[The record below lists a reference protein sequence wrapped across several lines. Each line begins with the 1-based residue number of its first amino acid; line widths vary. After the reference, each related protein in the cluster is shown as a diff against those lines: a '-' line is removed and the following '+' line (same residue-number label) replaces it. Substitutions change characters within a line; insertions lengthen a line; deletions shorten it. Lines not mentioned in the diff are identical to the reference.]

1 MTTVINAVPSNVVEV
16 LGSNNSILAVVVV
29 AVILGL
35 SMNAL
40 GDKAATIKSLLQNLN
55 DIVQVYMDFLIN
67 KVSPIAIFCMLARTF
82 ATYGTEY
89 IRPTLTFM
97 IATIFISLALVVT
110 IYPIGIFLLTGLNPF
125 KFAKKIF
132 KVGMFAAATQSSAA
146 TLPLNRKTCMEELGC
161 SKEISSFVLPMGMTI
176 NMNGT
181 TAMHMVA
188 ITFIA
193 TAAGINITPTQ
204 LITAASPTQKVG
216 GTASSKLPKVTHAV
230 KMESLLDAFS
240 FDELRDFDRR
250 VREAGVEPEYVVE
263 IKIDGLS
270 CSLEYEN
277 GQLVRASTRGDGVV
291 GEDVTANVRAIR
303 SIPKTL
309 KDAPEFLE
317 VRGEVYMPHEAF
329 QHLCA
334 EQELQGAAPFKN
346 PRNAAA
352 GSLRQK
358 DARITGSRGLSIF
371 VFNVQ
376 QIRGKTLTKHSES
389 LDYLKSLGLPVS
401 PRYHVVHDIED
412 AIAEIENIGQN
423 RSKLDFDMDGAVI
436 KVNDFAQRELMGS
449 TNKFPRWAIAFKYP
463 PEVKETTLRS
473 IEVAVGRTGVLTPT
487 ACFDPVFLAGTT
499 VARAT
504 LHNEDFIRQFGL
516 CIGDTI
522 QVRKA
527 GDIIPEVI
535 GVTHHAEGA
544 EPYTMPTVCPSC
556 GAPVVHLEDEAA
568 LRCVNPECPA
578 QALRNIIHFASRDAM
593 DIEGLGEAV
602 ATQLVEK
609 ELVHSAADIYTLT
622 REQLLELDKFK
633 EKSADNLLQAI
644 TASKQN
650 NLDKLLFGFGIR
662 NIGDKAAALLAEH
675 FGTLQAI
682 REATAEQISQID
694 GFGGVMAQ
702 SVVEFFAKE
711 GTTDLVHRLADAG
724 VNMQWKGEPKGDKL
738 AGKTLVVTG
747 TLETLS
753 RNEAEAL
760 IVKNGGKASGSVSKK
775 TAYVVAGA
783 AAGSK
788 LTKAQALGV
797 PVLTEQEFLAMLQ
810 DAPAEQETT

>member
-1 MTTVINAVPSNVVEV
+1 MELEQAQKRVEE
-16 LGSNNSILAVVVV
+16 LR
-29 AVILGL
+29 AVIEKNNRLYYDQDAPEL
-35 SMNAL
+35 EDYQYDAL
-40 GDKAATIKSLLQNLN
+40 TRELRELEAAFPQL
-55 DIVQVYMDFLIN
+55 
-67 KVSPIAIFCMLARTF
+67 VSET
-82 ATYGTEY
+82 
-89 IRPTLTFM
+89 
-97 IATIFISLALVVT
+97 
-110 IYPIGIFLLTGLNPF
+110 
-125 KFAKKIF
+125 
-132 KVGMFAAATQSSAA
+132 
-146 TLPLNRKTCMEELGC
+146 
-161 SKEISSFVLPMGMTI
+161 
-176 NMNGT
+176 
-181 TAMHMVA
+181 
-188 ITFIA
+188 
-193 TAAGINITPTQ
+193 
-204 LITAASPTQKVG
+204 SPTQHVG
-216 GTASSKLPKVTHAV
+216 GTASSRFAKVTHAV

-240 FDELRDFDRR
+240 YEELRDFDRR
-250 VREAGVEPEYVVE
+250 VRDAGIQPEYVVE

-277 GQLVRASTRGDGVV
+277 GTLVRASTRGDGLV
-291 GEDVTANVRAIR
+291 GEDVTANVMAIR
-303 SIPKTL
+303 RVPKQL
-309 KDAPEFLE
+309 KDAPEYLE
-317 VRGEVYMPHEAF
+317 VRGEVYMPHQAF
-329 QHLCA
+329 QKLCA

-358 DARITGSRGLSIF
+358 DAKVTAGRGLSIF

-376 QIRGKTLTKHSES
+376 QIRGKTLSSHAES

-401 PRYHVVHDIED
+401 PRYHVVRDIED
-412 AIAEIENIGQN
+412 AIQEIEQIGQN
-423 RSKLDFDMDGAVI
+423 RAKLDFDMDGAVI
-436 KVNDFAQRELMGS
+436 KINAFDQRGLLGS

-499 VARAT
+499 VGRAT
-504 LHNEDFIRQFGL
+504 LHNEDFIRQLGL
-516 CIGDTI
+516 CIGDSI

-535 GVTHHAEGA
+535 AVTAHAQDA
-544 EPYTMPTVCPSC
+544 QPYQMPAVCPSC

-593 DIEGLGEAV
+593 DIDGLGTAV
-602 ATQLVEK
+602 ATQLVSK
-609 ELVHSAADIYTLT
+609 GMVHSAADLYTLT
-622 REQLLELDKFK
+622 LEQLLTLDKFK
-633 EKSADNLLQAI
+633 EKSATNLLQAI
-644 TASKQN
+644 QHSKQN

-675 FGTLQAI
+675 FGSMQAI
-682 REATAEQISQID
+682 REATAEQIGEID

-702 SVVEFFAKE
+702 SVLEFFAKE
-711 GTTDLVHRLADAG
+711 GTADLVHRLADCG

-753 RNEAEAL
+753 RSEAEAL

-775 TAYVVAGA
+775 TSYVVAGA

-797 PVLTEQEFLAMLQ
+797 PVLTEQEFLAML
-810 DAPAEQETT
+810 E

>member
-1 MTTVINAVPSNVVEV
+1 MELEQAQKRVEE
-16 LGSNNSILAVVVV
+16 LR
-29 AVILGL
+29 AVIEKNNRLYYDQDAPEL
-35 SMNAL
+35 E
-40 GDKAATIKSLLQNLN
+40 DYQY
-55 DIVQVYMDFLIN
+55 D
-67 KVSPIAIFCMLARTF
+67 
-82 ATYGTEY
+82 
-89 IRPTLTFM
+89 TLTRELRELEAAFPQ
-97 IATIFISLALVVT
+97 LVSET
-110 IYPIGIFLLTGLNPF
+110 
-125 KFAKKIF
+125 
-132 KVGMFAAATQSSAA
+132 
-146 TLPLNRKTCMEELGC
+146 
-161 SKEISSFVLPMGMTI
+161 
-176 NMNGT
+176 
-181 TAMHMVA
+181 
-188 ITFIA
+188 
-193 TAAGINITPTQ
+193 
-204 LITAASPTQKVG
+204 SPTQHVG
-216 GTASSKLPKVTHAV
+216 GTASSRFAKVTHAV

-240 FDELRDFDRR
+240 YEELRDFDRR
-250 VREAGVEPEYVVE
+250 VRDAGIQPEYVVE

-277 GQLVRASTRGDGVV
+277 GTLVRASTRGDGLV
-291 GEDVTANVRAIR
+291 GEDVTANVMAIR
-303 SIPKTL
+303 RVPKQL
-309 KDAPEFLE
+309 KDAPEYLE
-317 VRGEVYMPHEAF
+317 VRGEVYMPHQAF
-329 QHLCA
+329 QKLCA

-358 DARITGSRGLSIF
+358 DAKVTAGRGLSIF

-376 QIRGKTLTKHSES
+376 QIRGKTLSSHAES

-401 PRYHVVHDIED
+401 PRYHVVRDIED
-412 AIAEIENIGQN
+412 AIQEIEQIGQN
-423 RSKLDFDMDGAVI
+423 RAKLDFDMDGAVI
-436 KVNDFAQRELMGS
+436 KVNAFDQRGLLGS

-499 VARAT
+499 VGRAT
-504 LHNEDFIRQFGL
+504 LHNEDFIRQLGL

-535 GVTHHAEGA
+535 AVTAHARDA
-544 EPYTMPTVCPSC
+544 QPYQMPAVCPSC

-593 DIEGLGEAV
+593 DIDGLGTAV
-602 ATQLVEK
+602 ATQLVSK
-609 ELVHSAADIYTLT
+609 GMVHSAADLYTLKL
-622 REQLLELDKFK
+622 EQLLTLDKFK
-633 EKSADNLLQAI
+633 EKSATNLLQAI
-644 TASKQN
+644 QHSKQN

-675 FGTLQAI
+675 FSSMQAI
-682 REATAEQISQID
+682 REATAEQIGEID

-702 SVVEFFAKE
+702 SVLEFFAKE
-711 GTTDLVHRLADAG
+711 GTADLVHRLADCG

-753 RNEAEAL
+753 RSEAEAL

-775 TAYVVAGA
+775 TSYVVAGA

-797 PVLTEQEFLAMLQ
+797 PVLTEQEFLAML
-810 DAPAEQETT
+810 E

>member
-1 MTTVINAVPSNVVEV
+1 MELEQAKKRVEE
-16 LGSNNSILAVVVV
+16 LR
-29 AVILGL
+29 AVIEKNNRLYYDQDAPEL
-35 SMNAL
+35 EDFEYDAL
-40 GDKAATIKSLLQNLN
+40 MREL
-55 DIVQVYMDFLIN
+55 
-67 KVSPIAIFCMLARTF
+67 R
-82 ATYGTEY
+82 
-89 IRPTLTFM
+89 
-97 IATIFISLALVVT
+97 ALENQF
-110 IYPIGIFLLTGLNPF
+110 PQLLT
-125 KFAKKIF
+125 
-132 KVGMFAAATQSSAA
+132 
-146 TLPLNRKTCMEELGC
+146 ED
-161 SKEISSFVLPMGMTI
+161 
-176 NMNGT
+176 
-181 TAMHMVA
+181 
-188 ITFIA
+188 
-193 TAAGINITPTQ
+193 
-204 LITAASPTQKVG
+204 SPTQKVG
-216 GTASSKLPKVTHAV
+216 GTASSKLPKVTHSV

-240 FDELRDFDRR
+240 YDELRDFDRR
-250 VREAGVEPEYVVE
+250 VRDAGIEPEYVVE

-277 GQLVRASTRGDGVV
+277 GELVRASTRGDGVV
-291 GEDVTANVRAIR
+291 GEDVTANVRAIKK
-303 SIPKTL
+303 IPKKL
-309 KDAPEFLE
+309 KNAPEFLE

-358 DARITGSRGLSIF
+358 DAKITGSRGLSIF
-371 VFNVQ
+371 IFNVQ
-376 QIRGKTLTKHSES
+376 QVRGKELTTHAES

-401 PRYHVVHDIED
+401 PRYHIVHDIED
-412 AIAEIENIGQN
+412 AIKEIEQIGQN

-436 KVNDFAQRELMGS
+436 KVNHFAQRDLMGS

-535 GVTHHAEGA
+535 GVVCHPEDAV
-544 EPYTMPTVCPSC
+544 PYQMPKVCPSC

-578 QALRNIIHFASRDAM
+578 QSLRNIIHFASRDAM
-593 DIEGLGEAV
+593 DIDGLGTAV

-609 ELVHSAADIYTLT
+609 GLVHTVSDLYDLTL
-622 REQLLELDKFK
+622 EQLLTLEKFK
-633 EKSADNLLQAI
+633 EKKATNLLHAI
-644 TASKQN
+644 ENSKQN
-650 NLDKLLFGFGIR
+650 NLDNLLFGFGIR

-675 FGTLQAI
+675 FGTLEAI
-682 REATAEQISQID
+682 READIEKISEID
-694 GFGGVMAQ
+694 GFGGVMGQ
-702 SVVEFFAKE
+702 SVVEFFAKD
-711 GTTDLVHRLADAG
+711 GTTDLIHRLADAG
-724 VNMQWKGEPKGDKL
+724 VNMTWKGEPKGDKL
-738 AGKTLVVTG
+738 AGMTLVVTG

-775 TAYVVAGA
+775 TAYVVAGT

-797 PVLTEQEFLAMLQ
+797 PVLTEEEFLAMLR
-810 DAPAEQETT
+810 DEPEA

>member
-1 MTTVINAVPSNVVEV
+1 MELEQAQKRVEE
-16 LGSNNSILAVVVV
+16 LR
-29 AVILGL
+29 AVIEKNNRLYYDQDAPEL
-35 SMNAL
+35 EDYQYDAL
-40 GDKAATIKSLLQNLN
+40 TRELRELEAAFPQL
-55 DIVQVYMDFLIN
+55 
-67 KVSPIAIFCMLARTF
+67 VSET
-82 ATYGTEY
+82 
-89 IRPTLTFM
+89 
-97 IATIFISLALVVT
+97 
-110 IYPIGIFLLTGLNPF
+110 
-125 KFAKKIF
+125 
-132 KVGMFAAATQSSAA
+132 
-146 TLPLNRKTCMEELGC
+146 
-161 SKEISSFVLPMGMTI
+161 
-176 NMNGT
+176 
-181 TAMHMVA
+181 
-188 ITFIA
+188 
-193 TAAGINITPTQ
+193 
-204 LITAASPTQKVG
+204 SPTQHVG
-216 GTASSKLPKVTHAV
+216 GTASSRFAKVTHAV

-240 FDELRDFDRR
+240 YEELRDFDRR
-250 VREAGVEPEYVVE
+250 VRDAGIQPEYVVE

-277 GQLVRASTRGDGVV
+277 GTLVRASTRGDGLV
-291 GEDVTANVRAIR
+291 GEDVTTNVMAIR
-303 SIPKTL
+303 RVPKQL
-309 KDAPEFLE
+309 KDAPEYLE
-317 VRGEVYMPHEAF
+317 VRGEVYMPHQAF
-329 QHLCA
+329 QKLCA

-358 DARITGSRGLSIF
+358 DAKVTAGRGLSIF

-376 QIRGKTLTKHSES
+376 QIRGKTLSSHAES

-401 PRYHVVHDIED
+401 PRYHVVRDIED
-412 AIAEIENIGQN
+412 AIQEIEQIGQN
-423 RSKLDFDMDGAVI
+423 RAKLDFDMDGAVI
-436 KVNDFAQRELMGS
+436 KVNAFDQRGLLGS

-499 VARAT
+499 VGRAT
-504 LHNEDFIRQFGL
+504 LHNEDFIRQLGL
-516 CIGDTI
+516 CIGDSI

-535 GVTHHAEGA
+535 AVTAHAQDA
-544 EPYTMPTVCPSC
+544 QPYQMPAVCPSC

-593 DIEGLGEAV
+593 DIDGLGTAV
-602 ATQLVEK
+602 ATQLVSK
-609 ELVHSAADIYTLT
+609 GMVHSAADLYILKL
-622 REQLLELDKFK
+622 EQLLTLDKFK
-633 EKSADNLLQAI
+633 EKSATNLLQAI
-644 TASKQN
+644 QHSKQN

-675 FGTLQAI
+675 FGSIQAI
-682 REATAEQISQID
+682 REATAEQIGEID

-702 SVVEFFAKE
+702 SVLEFFAKE
-711 GTTDLVHRLADAG
+711 GTADLVHRLADCG

-753 RNEAEAL
+753 RSEAEAL

-775 TAYVVAGA
+775 TSYVVAGA

-797 PVLTEQEFLAMLQ
+797 PVLTEQEFLAML
-810 DAPAEQETT
+810 E

>member
-1 MTTVINAVPSNVVEV
+1 MTSESAAPLFIFTQPEV
-16 LGSNNSILAVVVV
+16 LWYTIARESRRGALSRVRQESGTVELEQAKKRVEELR
-29 AVILGL
+29 AVIEKNNRLYYDQDAPEL
-35 SMNAL
+35 EDFEYDAL
-40 GDKAATIKSLLQNLN
+40 MREL
-55 DIVQVYMDFLIN
+55 
-67 KVSPIAIFCMLARTF
+67 R
-82 ATYGTEY
+82 
-89 IRPTLTFM
+89 
-97 IATIFISLALVVT
+97 ALENQF
-110 IYPIGIFLLTGLNPF
+110 PQLLT
-125 KFAKKIF
+125 
-132 KVGMFAAATQSSAA
+132 
-146 TLPLNRKTCMEELGC
+146 ED
-161 SKEISSFVLPMGMTI
+161 
-176 NMNGT
+176 
-181 TAMHMVA
+181 
-188 ITFIA
+188 
-193 TAAGINITPTQ
+193 
-204 LITAASPTQKVG
+204 SPTQKVG
-216 GTASSKLPKVTHAV
+216 GTASSKLPKVTHSV

-240 FDELRDFDRR
+240 YDELRDFDRR
-250 VREAGVEPEYVVE
+250 VRDAGIEPEYVVE

-277 GQLVRASTRGDGVV
+277 GELVRASTRGDGVV
-291 GEDVTANVRAIR
+291 GEDVTANVRAIKK
-303 SIPKTL
+303 IPKKL
-309 KDAPEFLE
+309 KNAPEFLE

-358 DARITGSRGLSIF
+358 DAKITGSRGLSIF
-371 VFNVQ
+371 IFNVQ
-376 QIRGKTLTKHSES
+376 QVRGKELTTHAES

-401 PRYHVVHDIED
+401 PRYHIVHDIED
-412 AIAEIENIGQN
+412 AIKEIEQIGQN

-436 KVNDFAQRELMGS
+436 KVNNFAQRDLMGS

-535 GVTHHAEGA
+535 GVVHHPENA
-544 EPYTMPTVCPSC
+544 EPYRMPTACPSC

-578 QALRNIIHFASRDAM
+578 QSLRNIIHFASRDAM
-593 DIEGLGEAV
+593 DIDGLGTAV

-609 ELVHSAADIYTLT
+609 DLVHSAADLYDLTL
-622 REQLLELDKFK
+622 EQLLTLEKFK
-633 EKSADNLLQAI
+633 EKSATNLLHAI
-644 TASKQN
+644 ENSKQN

-675 FGTLQAI
+675 FGTLEAI
-682 REATAEQISQID
+682 READIEKISEID
-694 GFGGVMAQ
+694 GFGGVMGQ
-702 SVVEFFAKE
+702 SVVEFFAKD
-711 GTTDLVHRLADAG
+711 GTTDLIHRLADAG
-724 VNMQWKGEPKGDKL
+724 VNMAWKGEPKGDKL
-738 AGKTLVVTG
+738 AGMTLVVTG

-775 TAYVVAGA
+775 TAYVVAGT

-797 PVLTEQEFLAMLQ
+797 PVLTEEEFLAMLR
-810 DAPAEQETT
+810 DEPEA

>member
-1 MTTVINAVPSNVVEV
+1 MEQSSLFGDGVDIDTETPASTDAAAPTDAHAQAAARAAELRHELDYHAYRYYMLDAPEITDAAFDKMLVELQEIEATYPDLV
-16 LGSNNSILAVVVV
+16 TPDSYTQRVGGYVSEQFTPVTHMARMY
-29 AVILGL
+29 
-35 SMNAL
+35 SMDDAMDLDELDAWLQRTEDAL
-40 GDKAATIKSLLQNLN
+40 GAGS
-55 DIVQVYMDFLIN
+55 V
-67 KVSPIAIFCMLARTF
+67 
-82 ATYGTEY
+82 TY
-89 IRPTLTFM
+89 
-97 IATIFISLALVVT
+97 
-110 IYPIGIFLLTGLNPF
+110 
-125 KFAKKIF
+125 
-132 KVGMFAAATQSSAA
+132 
-146 TLPLNRKTCMEELGC
+146 TCEL
-161 SKEISSFVLPMGMTI
+161 
-176 NMNGT
+176 
-181 TAMHMVA
+181 
-188 ITFIA
+188 
-193 TAAGINITPTQ
+193 
-204 LITAASPTQKVG
+204 
-216 GTASSKLPKVTHAV
+216 
-230 KMESLLDAFS
+230 
-240 FDELRDFDRR
+240 
-250 VREAGVEPEYVVE
+250 
-263 IKIDGLS
+263 KIDGLGVALS
-270 CSLEYEN
+270 YQN
-277 GQLVRASTRGDGVV
+277 GSFVRAATRGDGTT
-291 GEDVTANVRAIR
+291 GEDVSLNVRTI
-303 SIPKTL
+303 
-309 KDAPEFLE
+309 KDVPMHLSEPALAHMGADRERTIE
-317 VRGEVYMPHEAF
+317 VRGEVYMPKGSFVRLNEEAD
-329 QHLCA
+329 A
-334 EQELQGAAPFKN
+334 EGRDPFAN

-358 DARITGSRGLSIF
+358 DPKVTAHRDLETFIYAVADEAPLDVHTQWQFLQWLRACGFSVNPNARRCTSAAEVHDFCADALAHR
-371 VFNVQ
+371 
-376 QIRGKTLTKHSES
+376 ED
-389 LDYLKSLGLPVS
+389 LDYDIDGVVVKVDSFAGQAALGFTA
-401 PRYHVVHDIED
+401 R
-412 AIAEIENIGQN
+412 A
-423 RSKLDFDMDGAVI
+423 
-436 KVNDFAQRELMGS
+436 
-449 TNKFPRWAIAFKYP
+449 PRWAIAFKYP

-593 DIEGLGEAV
+593 DIDGLGTAV

-609 ELVHSAADIYTLT
+609 DMVHSAADIYALS
-622 REQLLELDKFK
+622 REQLLTLDKFK

-682 REATAEQISQID
+682 REATAEQISEID

-702 SVVEFFAKE
+702 RVVEFFAKE

-810 DAPAEQETT
+810 DAPAEQEST

>member
-1 MTTVINAVPSNVVEV
+1 MELEQAQKRVEE
-16 LGSNNSILAVVVV
+16 LR
-29 AVILGL
+29 AVIEKNNRLYYDQDAPEL
-35 SMNAL
+35 EDYQYDAL
-40 GDKAATIKSLLQNLN
+40 TRELRELEAAFPQL
-55 DIVQVYMDFLIN
+55 
-67 KVSPIAIFCMLARTF
+67 VSET
-82 ATYGTEY
+82 
-89 IRPTLTFM
+89 
-97 IATIFISLALVVT
+97 
-110 IYPIGIFLLTGLNPF
+110 
-125 KFAKKIF
+125 
-132 KVGMFAAATQSSAA
+132 
-146 TLPLNRKTCMEELGC
+146 
-161 SKEISSFVLPMGMTI
+161 
-176 NMNGT
+176 
-181 TAMHMVA
+181 
-188 ITFIA
+188 
-193 TAAGINITPTQ
+193 
-204 LITAASPTQKVG
+204 SPTQHVG
-216 GTASSKLPKVTHAV
+216 GTASSRFAKVTHAV

-240 FDELRDFDRR
+240 YEELRDFDRR
-250 VREAGVEPEYVVE
+250 VRDAGIQPEYVVE

-277 GQLVRASTRGDGVV
+277 GTLVRASTRGDGLV
-291 GEDVTANVRAIR
+291 GEDVTANVMAIR
-303 SIPKTL
+303 RVPKQL
-309 KDAPEFLE
+309 KDAPEYLE
-317 VRGEVYMPHEAF
+317 VRGEVYMPHQAF
-329 QHLCA
+329 QKLCA

-358 DARITGSRGLSIF
+358 DAKVTAGRGLSIF

-376 QIRGKTLTKHSES
+376 QIRGKTLSSHAES

-401 PRYHVVHDIED
+401 PRYHVVRDIED
-412 AIAEIENIGQN
+412 AIQEIEQIGQN
-423 RSKLDFDMDGAVI
+423 RAKLDFDMDGAVI
-436 KVNDFAQRELMGS
+436 KVNAFDQRGLLGS

-499 VARAT
+499 VGRAT
-504 LHNEDFIRQFGL
+504 LHNEDFIRQLGL

-535 GVTHHAEGA
+535 AVTAHARDA
-544 EPYTMPTVCPSC
+544 QPYQMPAVCPSC

-593 DIEGLGEAV
+593 DIDGLGTAV
-602 ATQLVEK
+602 ATQLVSK
-609 ELVHSAADIYTLT
+609 GMVHSAADLYTLT
-622 REQLLELDKFK
+622 LEQLLTLDKFK
-633 EKSADNLLQAI
+633 EKSATNLLQAI
-644 TASKQN
+644 QHSKQN

-675 FGTLQAI
+675 FGSMQAI
-682 REATAEQISQID
+682 REATAEQIGEID

-702 SVVEFFAKE
+702 SVLEFFAKE
-711 GTTDLVHRLADAG
+711 GTADLVHRLADRG

-753 RNEAEAL
+753 RSEAEAL

-775 TAYVVAGA
+775 TSYVVAGA

-797 PVLTEQEFLAMLQ
+797 PVLTEQEFLGML
-810 DAPAEQETT
+810 E

>member
-1 MTTVINAVPSNVVEV
+1 MELEQAQKRVEE
-16 LGSNNSILAVVVV
+16 LR
-29 AVILGL
+29 AVIEKNNRLYYDQDAPEL
-35 SMNAL
+35 E
-40 GDKAATIKSLLQNLN
+40 DYQY
-55 DIVQVYMDFLIN
+55 D
-67 KVSPIAIFCMLARTF
+67 
-82 ATYGTEY
+82 
-89 IRPTLTFM
+89 TLTRELRELEAAFPQ
-97 IATIFISLALVVT
+97 LVSET
-110 IYPIGIFLLTGLNPF
+110 
-125 KFAKKIF
+125 
-132 KVGMFAAATQSSAA
+132 
-146 TLPLNRKTCMEELGC
+146 
-161 SKEISSFVLPMGMTI
+161 
-176 NMNGT
+176 
-181 TAMHMVA
+181 
-188 ITFIA
+188 
-193 TAAGINITPTQ
+193 
-204 LITAASPTQKVG
+204 SPTQHVG
-216 GTASSKLPKVTHAV
+216 GTASSRFAKVTHAV

-240 FDELRDFDRR
+240 YEELRDFDRR
-250 VREAGVEPEYVVE
+250 VRDAGIQPEYVVE

-277 GQLVRASTRGDGVV
+277 GTLVRASTRGDGLV
-291 GEDVTANVRAIR
+291 GEDVTTNVMAIR
-303 SIPKTL
+303 RVPKQL
-309 KDAPEFLE
+309 KDAPEYLE
-317 VRGEVYMPHEAF
+317 VRGEVYMPHQAF
-329 QHLCA
+329 LKLCA

-358 DARITGSRGLSIF
+358 DAKVTAGRGLSIF

-376 QIRGKTLTKHSES
+376 QIRGKTLSSHAES

-401 PRYHVVHDIED
+401 PRYHVVRDIED
-412 AIAEIENIGQN
+412 AIQEIEQIGQN
-423 RSKLDFDMDGAVI
+423 RAKLDFDMDGAVI
-436 KVNDFAQRELMGS
+436 KVNAFDQRGLLGS

-499 VARAT
+499 VGRAT
-504 LHNEDFIRQFGL
+504 LHNEDFIRQLGL

-535 GVTHHAEGA
+535 AVTAHAQDA
-544 EPYTMPTVCPSC
+544 QPYQMPAVCPSC

-593 DIEGLGEAV
+593 DIDGLGTAV
-602 ATQLVEK
+602 ATQLVSK
-609 ELVHSAADIYTLT
+609 GMVHSAADLYTLT
-622 REQLLELDKFK
+622 LEQLLTLDKFK
-633 EKSADNLLQAI
+633 EKSATNLLQAI
-644 TASKQN
+644 QHSKQN

-675 FGTLQAI
+675 FGSMQAI
-682 REATAEQISQID
+682 REATAEQIGEID

-702 SVVEFFAKE
+702 SVLEFFAKE
-711 GTTDLVHRLADAG
+711 GTADLVHRLADCG

-753 RNEAEAL
+753 RSEAEAL

-775 TAYVVAGA
+775 TSYVVAGA

-797 PVLTEQEFLAMLQ
+797 PVLTEQEFLAML
-810 DAPAEQETT
+810 E

>member
-1 MTTVINAVPSNVVEV
+1 MELEQAKKRVEELRTVIEK
-16 LGSNNSILAVVVV
+16 NNRLYYDQDAPE
-29 AVILGL
+29 LEDFEYD
-35 SMNAL
+35 AL
-40 GDKAATIKSLLQNLN
+40 TRELKELEAQ
-55 DIVQVYMDFLIN
+55 F
-67 KVSPIAIFCMLARTF
+67 P
-82 ATYGTEY
+82 E
-89 IRPTLTFM
+89 
-97 IATIFISLALVVT
+97 LV
-110 IYPIGIFLLTGLNPF
+110 
-125 KFAKKIF
+125 
-132 KVGMFAAATQSSAA
+132 
-146 TLPLNRKTCMEELGC
+146 
-161 SKEISSFVLPMGMTI
+161 
-176 NMNGT
+176 
-181 TAMHMVA
+181 
-188 ITFIA
+188 
-193 TAAGINITPTQ
+193 TPT
-204 LITAASPTQKVG
+204 SPTQHVG
-216 GTASSKLPKVTHAV
+216 GTPSGRFAKVTHAV

-240 FDELRDFDRR
+240 FEELRDFDRR

-277 GQLVRASTRGDGVV
+277 GMLVRASTRGDGVV
-291 GEDVTANVRAIR
+291 GEDVTANVKAIKR
-303 SIPKTL
+303 IPKQL
-309 KDAPEFLE
+309 KNAPEFLE

-329 QHLCA
+329 RHLCA

-358 DARITGSRGLSIF
+358 DAKITGSRGLSIF

-376 QIRGKTLTKHSES
+376 QIRGKELTTHAES

-401 PRYHVVHDIED
+401 PRYHVVHDIET
-412 AIAEIENIGQN
+412 AIAEIEQIGQS
-423 RSKLDFDMDGAVI
+423 RSTLDFDMDGAVI
-436 KVNDFAQRELMGS
+436 KVNDFAQRDRMGS

-463 PEVKETTLRS
+463 PEIKETTLRS

-504 LHNEDFIRQFGL
+504 LHNEDFIRQLGL

-535 GVTHHAEGA
+535 GVTRHEAEA
-544 EPYTMPTVCPSC
+544 QPYQMPEGCPS

-578 QALRNIIHFASRDAM
+578 QSLRNIIHFASRDAM
-593 DIEGLGEAV
+593 DIDGLGAAV
-602 ATQLVEK
+602 AAQLVEK
-609 ELVHSAADIYTLT
+609 GLVHSAADLYDLTL
-622 REQLLELDKFK
+622 EQLLTLEKFK
-633 EKSADNLLQAI
+633 EKSATNLLQAI
-644 TASKQN
+644 ENSKQN

-675 FGTLQAI
+675 FGSLEAI
-682 REATAEQISQID
+682 REATEGQISEID

-702 SVVEFFAKE
+702 SVTEFFAKD
-711 GTTDLVHRLADAG
+711 GTTDLIHRLADAG
-724 VNMQWKGEPKGDKL
+724 LNMQWKGEPKGDKL

-775 TAYVVAGA
+775 TAYVVAGT

-788 LTKAQALGV
+788 LTKAQALGI
-797 PVLTEQEFLAMLQ
+797 PVLTEEEFLAMLR
-810 DAPAEQETT
+810 DDEPTPEA